1 MLKITLCHNG
11 QKDELLV
18 PEQMSIYDILK
29 EKDLV
34 AMPFDT
40 VILDG
45 KEITFKDLDKNVIE
59 LGFTDRDALNLS
71 LNENPPWVTGN
82 EETSFYAVQDPS
94 PRVLIVGCACVI
106 FSAFTPDQLRGL
118 QCILPEA
125 LTVRDAQGAPVF
137 AISLDPAS
145 PGSLTKDGAVFSA
158 HPSSR
163 GNATITILIDPKVE
177 DPYQKVCESLGPA
190 LLRLMDLEES
200 LKARLPEVEDIRD
213 RLDNAISLG

>member
-1 MLKITLCHNG
+1 MLKITLCHKG
-11 QKDELLV
+11 KKEDLLV

-45 KEITFKDLDKNVIE
+45 KEIAFKDLDKNVIE
-59 LGFTDRDALNLS
+59 LGFADRDVLNLS

-106 FSAFTPDQLRGL
+106 FSA
-118 QCILPEA
+118 
-125 LTVRDAQGAPVF
+125 
-137 AISLDPAS
+137 
-145 PGSLTKDGAVFSA
+145 
-158 HPSSR
+158 
-163 GNATITILIDPKVE
+163 
-177 DPYQKVCESLGPA
+177 
-190 LLRLMDLEES
+190 
-200 LKARLPEVEDIRD
+200 
-213 RLDNAISLG
+213 